1 MYTTGEHRRTIDK
14 NILPTLGDV
23 RLDRLSAEHLDR
35 FNRTLRAR
43 GLSASSVRPH
53 HAIFSASLRQAVKW
67 GWLSVNPADAAS
79 PPRPERPSASAPDP
93 ATVKRPVAAAQ
104 DTDPVLA
111 AAIVLAAVT
120 GARRGELCALRWS
133 DIDWN
138 RRTLTIARSL
148 TVVHQQATEG
158 PTKTHQ
164 HRVIAVD
171 DALGAFL
178 AHRQTDQRR
187 YAQTAA
193 STSATT
199 RSSSAA
205 PPRVPLPAYP
215 TPSPAATAPH
225 HQARSRWPFPPAPTF
240 AATTAI
246 ASGAD
251 VRTVAGRLGH
261 ADPTTTLR
269 IYAHAVESRDRDLA
283 GVLGHAVLGATH
295 HAVAPVEADRRVH
308 DGGKDRPRLPATG

>member
-1 MYTTGEHRRTIDK
+1 M
-14 NILPTLGDV
+14 
-23 RLDRLSAEHLDR
+23 
-35 FNRTLRAR
+35 
-43 GLSASSVRPH
+43 
-53 HAIFSASLRQAVKW
+53 
-67 GWLSVNPADAAS
+67 
-79 PPRPERPSASAPDP
+79 
-93 ATVKRPVAAAQ
+93 
-104 DTDPVLA
+104 LA

-187 YAQTAA
+187 YAQTFGVDLCHDPFVLSRAA
-193 STSATT
+193 EG
-199 RSSSAA
+199 AA
-205 PPRVPLPAYP
+205 PCLPHTLTGGYRRL
-215 TPSPAATAPH
+215 TTKLGLTGH
-225 HQARSRWPFPPAPTF
+225 FHQLRHF

-246 ASGAD
+246 ASGPD